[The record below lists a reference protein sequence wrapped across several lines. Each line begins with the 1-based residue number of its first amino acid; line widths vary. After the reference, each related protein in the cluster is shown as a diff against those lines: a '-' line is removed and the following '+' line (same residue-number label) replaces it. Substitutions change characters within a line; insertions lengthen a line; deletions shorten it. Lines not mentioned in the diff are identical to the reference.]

1 MKKKSTKLKTGV
13 LEIRSNIKERL
24 TSGLQ
29 KGVDVAGLHII
40 KHTELTPENV
50 KSLKELIHQGLLTK
64 NDELALREFVK
75 KTIRQSKDLSLQDLK
90 EFSEIPLEYWKGM
103 FFYRAKEWKQA
114 EYHFS
119 EAVKK
124 NQLHAHSHF
133 KLGMSLFKQKKWD
146 LAFKYMSMAVSLN
159 PEMLKWHVQL
169 RQSEVRVRIQ
179 AQQEIRKSVRAKKQF
194 DSQAQNDAEPT
205 EASVEN
211 HRIHSAMAMDI
222 EEQILIEK
230 LEQSGDDAQTYA
242 ALAELQYRQNKLW
255 QAIDSWNK
263 AVSLKADDAQWF
275 YQLGNACEQLGHHQQ
290 AISAYHRAIVLAK
303 NRVPADWYYR
313 LGYVYEVQGHDNQPD
328 IENAQKYYNMAI
340 AADRELQASKFGV
353 GVFHAKRRF
362 WRMASIAY
370 QNQLDQWGE
379 DAELYYRLGFV
390 YDRSYQWDRAEWC
403 FQKAVDL
410 QENPDWRFRLGFAQ
424 ERQHKYAQAAKNYQQ
439 AAESRKQYTP
449 YWFYRAAYVLELQG
463 FYEQATDCYLKLRK
477 NGSLVTKFNQYDK
490 VQLGRIIDV
499 LKIKQEFDV
508 SLAQTWFDIGNVYE
522 CLQDWTE
529 AEYAYRQAVMR
540 STNLESL
547 WYYRLGFVLSK
558 QQKFKDACEA
568 LRSYRAMQRPHGV
581 SEDILAKDAGFAEA
595 SVYSEYYA
603 VLPVKK
609 NTILYESF
617 SGQGM
622 SCNPYALFLY
632 LFNSPKYRN
641 WTHIW
646 VINKAENIPD
656 EYKKYHNIIFIPRG
670 SDNYLRYLATTQ
682 YLINNSNF
690 PPCFIR
696 KPEQKFLSTW
706 HGTPFKTL
714 GRDMEGRFFEHK
726 NLTRNILQ
734 STHLLSPNAH
744 TSQVLYDRH
753 DIKEIY
759 TGKLMEVGYPRIDM
773 TIAQTELEK
782 VSIRK
787 RLGVGDNEYLI
798 FYAPTW
804 RGTHSDVD
812 FDYEKLEFDLA
823 KIRTLPSS
831 KLVFRGHSLLQDAL
845 KEIDLDVMVA
855 PDDLDTNKILG
866 VADILITDYS
876 SVLFDY
882 LPTLKPLVLY
892 MYDIEQYTKERGL
905 YFGAEQLPGEKC
917 YSIDELFVTLRRIIE
932 KGVQKITFEKS
943 GVTQFAPY
951 DDGRV
956 SERVVRAFF
965 EDDDGDIK
973 IVNQV
978 PINKKSLLI
987 YGGPFMG
994 NGITTSVINLVSNID
1009 PSKYVITLIIDPG
1022 SIEKEEGRLSQF
1034 TKLPSYVNVI
1044 ARVGR
1049 MDMTL
1054 EDRYIHG
1061 LNNQDFGLD
1070 MNVARR
1076 VLNESWQQEYQ
1087 RVFGNA
1093 KFDSLIQFE
1102 GYNRFWAG
1110 VFSSKVDD
1118 KRVSIFMHN
1127 SMEEEYR
1134 LKYPYLKAVFG
1145 YATLAHKVISVS
1157 ELTMRLNQ
1165 EKLAGPFGISVE
1177 KFDYADNLQQP
1188 ELTKALANQSLLPED
1203 EIYFGVGNT
1212 VFMTIGRLSVEKDH
1226 AKLIE
1231 AFSEVVKKYP
1241 ASKLLIVGDGPLRHY
1256 LLQQIQTLSLQN
1268 NVHLLGLR
1276 ANPFPLLKR
1285 ADCFVLSSNH
1295 EGQPMTLFEAMI
1307 LEKMIISTDIVGS
1320 RSALE
1325 GRSGHLVENSVQ
1337 GLANG
1342 MSDFIEGRLSLR
1354 FFDIKD
1360 YQEQAIDRF
1369 SQIV

>member
-1 MKKKSTKLKTGV
+1 MKKRLVKLKSN
-13 LEIRSNIKERL
+13 LSEIKSDVKNKIA
-24 TSGLQ
+24 SGKQ
-29 KGVDVAGLHII
+29 KSVDLAELHIV
-40 KHTELTPENV
+40 KHMGLTPENI
-50 KSLKELIHQGLLTK
+50 KSLKEIFYQDFSMQ
-64 NDELALREFVK
+64 NNELVLRSFLKDIV
-75 KTIRQSKDLSLQDLK
+75 RQSKDLTLQDLK
-90 EFSEIPLEYWKGM
+90 NFSEIPLDYWKGM
-103 FFYRAKEWKQA
+103 FFYQAKEWKQA
-114 EYHFS
+114 ESYFGRAV
-119 EAVKK
+119 EA
-124 NQLHAHSHF
+124 NQFHAHSYF
-133 KLGMSLFKQKKWD
+133 KLGMSLFKQQKWD
-146 LAFKYMSMAVSLN
+146 LAFRYISMAVTLN
-159 PEMLKWHVQL
+159 PEVLKWHVQL

-179 AQQEIRKSVRAKKQF
+179 AQQEARKAVRAKKQF

-205 EASVEN
+205 ESSVKN
-211 HRIHSAMAMDI
+211 NRIHSAVAMDI
-222 EEQILIEK
+222 EEQILVEK

-242 ALAELQYRQNKLW
+242 ALAEIQYKQNKFW
-255 QAIDSWNK
+255 QAVDSWNK

-275 YQLGNACEQLGHHQQ
+275 YQLGNACEELGHHQQ
-290 AISAYHRAIVLAK
+290 AISAYHRAIVLAE

-313 LGYVYEVQGHDNQPD
+313 LGYVYEVQGHDNQSD
-328 IENAQKYYNMAI
+328 AENAQKYYNMAI
-340 AADRELQASKFGV
+340 AGDKELQASKFGV

-379 DAELYYRLGFV
+379 NAELYYRLGFV
-390 YDRSYQWDRAEWC
+390 YDRNYQWDKAEQC
-403 FQKAVDL
+403 FQKAIDL
-410 QENPDWRFRLGFAQ
+410 QENPDWRFRLGFVQ

-439 AAESRKQYTP
+439 AAENRKQYTP

-508 SLAQTWFDIGNVYE
+508 SLAQTWFDIGNIYE
-522 CLQDWTE
+522 CLQDWVE
-529 AEYAYRQAVMR
+529 AEYAYHQAVMR
-540 STNLESL
+540 SSNLESL

-558 QQKFKDACEA
+558 QKKFKDACEA

-581 SEDILAKDAGFAEA
+581 SEDILAKDSGFAEA
-595 SVYSEYYA
+595 SIYSEYYA
-603 VLPVKK
+603 VLPVRE

-617 SGQGM
+617 AGQGM

-632 LFNSPKYRN
+632 LFNHPKYRN

-646 VINKAENIPD
+646 VINKVENIPD

-696 KPEQKFLSTW
+696 KPEQRFLSTW

-734 STHLLSPNAH
+734 STHLLSPNEH
-744 TSQVLYDRH
+744 TSQVLYERH

-773 TIAQTELEK
+773 TISQTQSEK
-782 VSIRK
+782 KSIRK
-787 RLGVGDNEYLI
+787 RLGVSDDEFLI

-804 RGTHSDVD
+804 RGTHNDIE
-812 FDYEKLEFDLA
+812 FDYEKLESDLA
-823 KIRTLPSS
+823 KIGTLPNS

-845 KEIDLDVMVA
+845 KEINLDVMVA

-866 VADILITDYS
+866 ATDILITDYS

-892 MYDIEQYTKERGL
+892 MYDIEQYTNERGL
-905 YFGAEQLPGEKC
+905 YFSADQLPGEKC
-917 YSIDELFVTLRRIIE
+917 YNINELFFVLKCIIE
-932 KGVQKITFEKS
+932 KGAQKIAFEKS

-951 DDGRV
+951 DDGKV
-956 SERVVRAFF
+956 SERVVKAFF
-965 EDDDGDIK
+965 EEDYDNIK

-1009 PSKYVITLIIDPG
+1009 PNKYVVTLVIDPG
-1022 SIEKEEGRLSQF
+1022 SIEKEEGRLNQF

-1044 ARVGR
+1044 GRVGR
-1049 MDMTL
+1049 MNMTL

-1061 LNNQDFGLD
+1061 LNNQDFGLYAD
-1070 MNVARR
+1070 AAKQS
-1076 VLNESWQQEYQ
+1076 LNDSWQQEYQ
-1087 RVFGNA
+1087 RVFGDA

-1110 VFSSKVDD
+1110 VFTSRVDD
-1118 KRVSIFMHN
+1118 KQVSIFMHN

-1165 EKLAGPFGISVE
+1165 EKLAASFGISAD

-1188 ELTKALANQSLLPED
+1188 ELTKALANNPILPED
-1203 EIYFGVGNT
+1203 EVYFGADNI

-1231 AFSEVVKKYP
+1231 AFAEVVKKHP

-1256 LLQQIQTLSLQN
+1256 LLQQIQTLSLQD
-1268 NVHLLGLR
+1268 NVYLLGLR

-1337 GLANG
+1337 GLADG
-1342 MSDFIEGRLSLR
+1342 MSDFIEGRLPLR

-1360 YQEQAIDRF
+1360 YQGQAIDRF